1 MNLSLDQEDNYGFT
15 PLHIAIMKGNIDTI
29 RVCVE
34 NGVKLELKTE
44 GIPYS
49 IFLLLFAAVS
59 NVFEH
64 NLYDVLKML
73 VIPEK
78 METMKDRLGRTIAH
92 VAAYYNMVDVL
103 DKILGD
109 FPMLVEAVDN
119 EGNSLLHSA
128 CKS

>member
-1 MNLSLDQEDNYGFT
+1 MN
-15 PLHIAIMKGNIDTI
+15 TI

-34 NGVKLELKTE
+34 NGAKLELKTE

-59 NVFEH
+59 NVFED
-64 NLYDVLKML
+64 NLYEVLKML

-128 CKS
+128 CKSYIQ